1 MQLKFLYGENL
12 KDKSVAIV
20 PGTIYLDVAT
30 GELYFDD
37 PTQNDIEKHNKIIDT
52 ATLIYTIE
60 ESVTFPSAGDEDTNV
75 PGGDNAGGS
84 TSAKLGVA
92 ILGTMILGAT

>member
-37 PTQNDIEKHNKIIDT
+37 PTKVDIEKHNKIIDT

-60 ESVTFPSAGDEDTNV
+60 ESVTFPSVGDEDADV
-75 PGGDNAGGS
+75 PGGI
-84 TSAKLGVA
+84 TSAKLGAA
-92 ILGTMILGAT
+92 ILGAMILGAT